1 MGIVF
6 DGEEDWREEVGK
18 LESFFFSFLLSLS
31 GYKKALRRR
40 EYECRL
46 IERMRV
52 FFLFFFLY

>member
-18 LESFFFSFLLSLS
+18 LESFFFFFSPFFKWV
-31 GYKKALRRR
+31 YLRRR

-46 IERMRV
+46 IERVRV

>member
-31 GYKKALRRR
+31 GY
-40 EYECRL
+40 
-46 IERMRV
+46 I
-52 FFLFFFLY
+52 

>member
-18 LESFFFSFLLSLS
+18 LEWRVFFFFSSFFKWV
-31 GYKKALRRR
+31 YLRRR

>member
-31 GYKKALRRR
+31 GLYLRRR

-46 IERMRV
+46 IERVRV